1 MRGRLST
8 AYYNLKYLSVDID
21 FRYYQELLATL
32 SICKTS
38 PNLQELKIR
47 SQDFPLGDTQLRYSF
62 IMFDNIVNGWLWDGE
77 NVDYLLKH
85 LKFVELP
92 LIHGNEVEIAFIR
105 YLLILFPVLLVM
117 SIKINTKMESEKSMI
132 FENLMGC
139 YRA

>member
-1 MRGRLST
+1 
-8 AYYNLKYLSVDID
+8 
-21 FRYYQELLATL
+21 
-32 SICKTS
+32 
-38 PNLQELKIR
+38 
-47 SQDFPLGDTQLRYSF
+47 
-62 IMFDNIVNGWLWDGE
+62 MFNNIVNGWLWDGE